1 MIDGMKYCGLGH
13 RFKWKSIAIEK
24 KKNKEEGRMAER
36 EKEDINVSINLKM
49 VWTEKLVVL
58 YM

>member
-1 MIDGMKYCGLGH
+1 M
-13 RFKWKSIAIEK
+13 EK
-24 KKNKEEGRMAER
+24 HSYREKKNKEEGRMAER